1 MPLAVASRMRQTLVL
16 DPTGHR
22 GAGRGSRSGTRNDRA
37 TALGAVAGRPCPTC
51 RVRPVLDRPPG
62 YSAGMARPPQ
72 TARIRATRAIRPE
85 STRRTVQLRSPLDT
99 KLDGSARVRGAA
111 RTAEAAT

>member
-22 GAGRGSRSGTRNDRA
+22 GAGRGSRSGVRNDRA
-37 TALGAVAGRPCPTC
+37 TAIGAVAGRPCPTC
-51 RVRPVLDRPPG
+51 RLRPVLDRPPG

-72 TARIRATRAIRPE
+72 TARIRATRAIRPAI
-85 STRRTVQLRSPLDT
+85 TRRTVQLRVQRGP
-99 KLDGSARVRGAA
+99 KLDGSAWVSGAA